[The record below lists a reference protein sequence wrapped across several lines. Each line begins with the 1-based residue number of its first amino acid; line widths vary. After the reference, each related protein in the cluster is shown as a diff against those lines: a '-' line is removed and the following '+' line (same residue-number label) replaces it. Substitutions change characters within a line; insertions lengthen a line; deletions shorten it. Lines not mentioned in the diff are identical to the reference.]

1 MRPVSSLS
9 VGDISRLFKA
19 FQARAF
25 VLALMGL
32 TLTLSMGTAHEVK
45 AQTPPQAAVQTPS
58 GQPLPRW
65 AMLRKQP
72 VNARIG
78 PSTDHPLLYTYT
90 QSNLPVQIISE
101 TGKWRLVCDPD
112 GNVAWIWSSLLTN
125 ARTVLSPAGSRI
137 ELRSRPSADA
147 AVTAIMRPRALA
159 SVEKCSKGW
168 CKVSVGGQK
177 GWAPEDA
184 FWGRQKTPV
193 CQRPDPLGVR

>member
-1 MRPVSSLS
+1 MRPVSYSTD
-9 VGDISRLFKA
+9 GDISRLFRA

-25 VLALMGL
+25 FLLLIILGL
-32 TLTLSMGTAHEVK
+32 TVSPAIPVQ
-45 AQTPPQAAVQTPS
+45 AQTEKPFTSPT

-65 AMLRKQP
+65 AMLRKKP
-72 VNARIG
+72 VNARVG
-78 PSTDHPLLYTYT
+78 PSTEHPLLYTYT
-90 QSNLPVQIISE
+90 EANLPVQIISE

-125 ARTVLSPAGSRI
+125 PRTVLSPAGSRI
-137 ELRSRPSADA
+137 ELHHRPAKDA
-147 AVTAIMRPRALA
+147 PVTAIMRPKSLA
-159 SVEKCSKGW
+159 TVEKCSKGW
-168 CKVSVGGQK
+168 CKVSVGGEK